1 MGLFTERDEETTS
14 NEIILGKLNR
24 IEAKLDKVIAALH
37 EYDDDDTNEFLYNTP
52 SEALVAAKQMYDEFA
67 KNQTK
72 G

>member
-14 NEIILGKLNR
+14 NEIIIGKLNR
-24 IEAKLDKVIAALH
+24 IEAKLDAVIAALH
-37 EYDDDDTNEFLYNTP
+37 EYDDDETNEFLYNTP
-52 SEALVAAKQMYDEFA
+52 SEALVAAKQMYDEFV